1 MKNNEIKKSYSPLK
15 SWLQEWIASASEL
28 STSQD
33 TSESRTKSWIQE
45 WISCELQNSRTKNN
59 STNIH
64 LPRLTVQISI
74 EQRFKSTTVNQASS
88 NGGYAILGVLAESE
102 QCPIC
107 QSYNSNP
114 P

>member
-1 MKNNEIKKSYSPLK
+1 MKLKNHIHLSNLGSKNGLLAHQNYPLAK
-15 SWLQEWIASASEL
+15 THQNQEQNL
-28 STSQD
+28 GF
-33 TSESRTKSWIQE
+33 KNGF
-45 WISCELQNSRTKNN
+45 LVNFKNSRTKNN